1 MNIIVFIYASIV
13 FITGILGIKNGLNI
27 SKITLTVIDLLFL
40 LTLMNLWSSLKP
52 LDIAISILLLAL
64 SITLYRDRLV
74 SSRQANISHHLL
86 RLIIHF
92 ILIYF
97 LFN

>member
-1 MNIIVFIYASIV
+1 MNIIVFIYACIM
-13 FITGILGIKNGLNI
+13 FITGILGIKNELKI

-40 LTLMNLWSSLKP
+40 LTLINLWSSLNL
-52 LDIAISILLLAL
+52 LDIVISILLLAL
-64 SITLYRDRLV
+64 SITLYRDRLL
-74 SSRQANISHHLL
+74 SGRQINISHHVL

-92 ILIYF
+92 TLIYF